1 LYVFQRTMVVVTV
14 EVTEVVLGK
23 LSSVL
28 SQYVVSFN
36 YVEEFDFVEHWH
48 HLSIDVDQPT
58 DQHSAAYQCTLSVC
72 GRWKPCH
79 ITSRCVIQKRLVSV
93 TW

>member
-1 LYVFQRTMVVVTV
+1 V

-36 YVEEFDFVEHWH
+36 YVEER
-48 HLSIDVDQPT
+48 L
-58 DQHSAAYQCTLSVC
+58 CRTLASF
-72 GRWKPCH
+72 KH
-79 ITSRCVIQKRLVSV
+79 
-93 TW
+93 